1 MKRYIGVFLT
11 LITAAAVILFSAC
24 SSNEKNNQLKNIERP
39 DTAATG
45 DEAVE
50 ATAASD
56 AVELSENVNG
66 VRFNLSLHGFTQK
79 YNAIIKG
86 KQGAILLKDA
96 KWKKAGDAATD
107 DNDVKIQYWYYDDEN
122 VSFTATEELASG
134 KLVNIGV
141 GTTMSKF
148 MGMTDDENNSD
159 RILEQAA
166 WMAEA
171 ACGFAPESESVLQD
185 IFYRTTTEN
194 NDTLWYC
201 GYVFHLSTKEDKA
214 DFKSNIMQFRVFP
227 ITEALRDEWKLEEY
241 KG

>member
-24 SSNEKNNQLKNIERP
+24 SSNEKDNQLKNIERP

-45 DEAVE
+45 DEAVD
-50 ATAASD
+50 ATAATD
-56 AVELSENVNG
+56 AAELSENVNG

-79 YNAIIKG
+79 YNSIIKG
-86 KQGAILLKDA
+86 KPDAVLLKDA

-171 ACGFAPESESVLQD
+171 ACGLPEKRIRV
-185 IFYRTTTEN
+185 
-194 NDTLWYC
+194 
-201 GYVFHLSTKEDKA
+201 
-214 DFKSNIMQFRVFP
+214 KSAGSPFN
-227 ITEALRDEWKLEEY
+227 K
-241 KG
+241 

>member
-1 MKRYIGVFLT
+1 MLPFIIGGKMKRYIGVFLT

-79 YNAIIKG
+79 YNSIIKG

-134 KLVNIGV
+134 KHVASQVTFAIPKANFDENLPRFEHVFANFPEANDQPYV
-141 GTTMSKF
+141 PLAERPKPVVEQ
-148 MGMTDDENNSD
+148 TDDGD
-159 RILEQAA
+159 DDDDWRQYL
-166 WMAEA
+166 
-171 ACGFAPESESVLQD
+171 
-185 IFYRTTTEN
+185 
-194 NDTLWYC
+194 
-201 GYVFHLSTKEDKA
+201 
-214 DFKSNIMQFRVFP
+214 
-227 ITEALRDEWKLEEY
+227 
-241 KG
+241 